1 MSRQISLDK
10 FFPNL
15 NGNSHSMK
23 WKVEDRNDYYRDY
36 DKVKILKVAV
46 MANRSGIG
54 SVRPNYTFALC

>member
-1 MSRQISLDK
+1 
-10 FFPNL
+10 
-15 NGNSHSMK
+15 MK